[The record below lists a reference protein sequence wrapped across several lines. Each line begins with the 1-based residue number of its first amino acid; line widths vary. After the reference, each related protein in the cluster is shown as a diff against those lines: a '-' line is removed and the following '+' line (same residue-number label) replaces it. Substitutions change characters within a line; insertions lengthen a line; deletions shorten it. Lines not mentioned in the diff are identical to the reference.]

1 MNHRYRTMSA
11 GAVCLAFCAVLSAD
25 GPREVKYLS
34 SADATKQPAMFYA
47 PKSKRPVPLLV
58 ALHTWSG
65 DYRQKSQAVYAKWC
79 VEKGWAYIHPNFRGP
94 NNKPQA
100 TGSELVVADIV
111 SAVAFA
117 KRSTAVDAERVY
129 LVGASG
135 GGYTAMLLAGR
146 KPELWTAVSAW
157 VPITDLRAW
166 YFESKKASR
175 KYFRDIAR
183 SCGGAPGDSP
193 AVDREY
199 KNRSPITHLSNA
211 VGLRVDINAGIR
223 DGHAGSVPISHSLG
237 AFNLLAAKKDRIAAR
252 DIEYFVKHAKVPS
265 HLQRP
270 VTDPSYGKKT
280 PLFRKSSGNARVT
293 IFDGGHELVAPAAL
307 AWLERQKKATKPVG
321 ESAKKKTGE

>member
-1 MNHRYRTMSA
+1 MRHLHRILSTRSLCLTLCVA
-11 GAVCLAFCAVLSAD
+11 AAAVGAE
-25 GPREVKYLS
+25 GPREVEYVS
-34 SADATKQPAMFYA
+34 AADATKQPAMFYA
-47 PKSKRPVPLLV
+47 PKSKHPVPLLV

-65 DYRQKSQAVYAKWC
+65 DYRQKAQAAYAQWC
-79 VEKGWAYIHPNFRGP
+79 AEKGWAYIHPDFRGP

-100 TGSELVVADIV
+100 TGSELVVADIA

-129 LVGASG
+129 LIGASG
-135 GGYTAMLLAGR
+135 GGYTALLLAGR

-175 KYFRDIAR
+175 KYFRDIAL
-183 SCGGAPGDSP
+183 SCGGAPGASP

-199 KNRSPITHLSNA
+199 KNRSPVTHLKNA

-223 DGHAGSVPISHSLG
+223 DGHAGSVPISHSLS
-237 AFNLLAAKKDRIAAR
+237 AFNLLAAAKDRIAAK
-252 DIEYFVKHAKVPS
+252 DIEYFVQHAKVPP
-265 HLQRP
+265 HLRRP
-270 VTDPSYGKKT
+270 LTDPSYGRKT
-280 PLFRKSSGNARVT
+280 PLFRRTSGNARVT

-307 AWLERQKKATKPVG
+307 SWLERQKKAAKP
-321 ESAKKKTGE
+321 AKHKTGK